1 MRLVR
6 ARERAVNKQ
15 DVNRESSAVPSLPT
29 TFRMRH
35 IVATVNPSTKPN
47 SNQTRHGNGTT
58 RWRSLGYQ
66 TDAGTQRHWFAFSH
80 CFLAACNAASSAT
93 FASTARVLDKRPT
106 NVSCMFIAV
115 GNAVCRRVPAKHQ
128 PLNKIVIALPFQLN
142 LASPDSQRRAASH
155 AFDHLIDKRP
165 MNFRLHVLVFSACF
179 AMMSAFALVM
189 RADDDDR

>member
-1 MRLVR
+1 MEMVLQGGARLV
-6 ARERAVNKQ
+6 
-15 DVNRESSAVPSLPT
+15 
-29 TFRMRH
+29 
-35 IVATVNPSTKPN
+35 TKPMPG
-47 SNQTRHGNGTT
+47 Q
-58 RWRSLGYQ
+58 
-66 TDAGTQRHWFAFSH
+66 QRHWFAFSH

-115 GNAVCRRVPAKHQ
+115 GNVVCCRVPAKHQ
-128 PLNKIVIALPFQLN
+128 PLNKTVIALPFQLN